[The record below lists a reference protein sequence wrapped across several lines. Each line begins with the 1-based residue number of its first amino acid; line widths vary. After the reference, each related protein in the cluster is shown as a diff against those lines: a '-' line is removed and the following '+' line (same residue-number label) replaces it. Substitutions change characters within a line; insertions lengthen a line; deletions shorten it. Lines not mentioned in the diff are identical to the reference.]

1 MSEVRDLLREI
12 AIEIRK
18 SATHM
23 EGSSWGEIPITDK
36 KIIAIAESI
45 EAVLDKK
52 PKRDAFTP
60 KAVPRRKKD
69 AQ

>member
-1 MSEVRDLLREI
+1 
-12 AIEIRK
+12 
-18 SATHM
+18 M